1 MDEGQRR
8 TYSYSERGVSRDAA
22 RHVPTNDGT
31 MLQKAPGSES
41 TAFRKA
47 RPFGGQQKSRSDF
60 CWESDHEW
68 TWILAQ
74 IGNIHESNLISNQIT
89 FIYALR
95 RL

>member
-41 TAFRKA
+41 TAFRKV
-47 RPFGGQQKSRSDF
+47 RPPWGQQKSLRDF
-60 CWESDHEW
+60 CWGSD
-68 TWILAQ
+68 
-74 IGNIHESNLISNQIT
+74 HESNLVFNQIT

>member
-41 TAFRKA
+41 TAFRKVRPPLGAAKIAA
-47 RPFGGQQKSRSDF
+47 RFLLGIRP
-60 CWESDHEW
+60 
-68 TWILAQ
+68 
-74 IGNIHESNLISNQIT
+74 
-89 FIYALR
+89 
-95 RL
+95 

>member
-41 TAFRKA
+41 TGFKEG
-47 RPFGGQQKSRSDF
+47 RPLWGQD
-60 CWESDHEW
+60 
-68 TWILAQ
+68 LAK
-74 IGNIHESNLISNQIT
+74 G
-89 FIYALR
+89 
-95 RL
+95 